1 VCEGVSY
8 LVPLLKEAYSY
19 EYSDE
24 PQYGKL
30 IFMLEFELLNMNC
43 LPDKYF
49 SWFNNEFWGRPL
61 QTVNFPSAEIEDK

>member
-1 VCEGVSY
+1 MCEGVSY

-49 SWFNNEFWGRPL
+49 SWFNNLLSLKIKNCGFI
-61 QTVNFPSAEIEDK
+61 NNIFIK